1 MFSVL
6 FLFTDSDYT
15 FGIFKL
21 FVYLIQ
27 FGGLLNQKLISL
39 FSEVFAED
47 VNFTKEMECTDKT
60 PVLTLR
66 CQLTDLTR
74 VTDMYHIKIQQKNIS
89 KLYEDV
95 MAVRFIPPN
104 ISVVVWSNDTIEKI
118 SSTEGSSVFP
128 ASESRLILQI
138 NLNSLRED
146 SMMFRCRL
154 LAHGFVEE
162 LKQDLAVRKA
172 DAGKFC

>member
-1 MFSVL
+1 
-6 FLFTDSDYT
+6 
-15 FGIFKL
+15 
-21 FVYLIQ
+21 
-27 FGGLLNQKLISL
+27 
-39 FSEVFAED
+39 
-47 VNFTKEMECTDKT
+47 
-60 PVLTLR
+60 
-66 CQLTDLTR
+66 
-74 VTDMYHIKIQQKNIS
+74 MYNIKIQQKNIS

-118 SSTEGSSVFP
+118 SSTEGSTVFP

-146 SMMFRCRL
+146 SMMFRCTIS
-154 LAHGFVEE
+154 ANGFVEE

>member
-6 FLFTDSDYT
+6 FVFTDSDYT

-27 FGGLLNQKLISL
+27 FGSLLNQKLISL

-74 VTDMYHIKIQQKNIS
+74 ITDMYHIKIQQENIYEQ
-89 KLYEDV
+89 YEDV

-104 ISVVVWSNDTIEKI
+104 ISVVVWYNDTIEKI

-138 NLNSLRED
+138 NSLIED
-146 SMMFRCRL
+146 SMMFRCTIS
-154 LAHGFVEE
+154 ANGFVEE